1 MVIDPRSEGVIRQ
14 GDIFWVDLDEPAGSE
29 PGYPRPYV
37 VVQNNLFNQSRIH
50 TVVMCAL
57 TSNLQ
62 RAKSPGNVLLEAGEG
77 GLPQPS
83 VVNITQL
90 FTVDKS
96 ALGDFSGSLQ
106 PKRIVQITEGI
117 NLLIQPAE
125 TD

>member
-1 MVIDPRSEGVIRQ
+1 MVIHQ

-29 PGYPRPYV
+29 PGYHRSYV
-37 VVQNNLFNQSRIH
+37 VVQNNLFNQSRLH

-83 VVNITQL
+83 VVNITQV

-96 ALGDFSGSLQ
+96 ALENYYGSLNS
-106 PKRIVQITEGI
+106 KRVVQIIDGI
-117 NLLIQPAE
+117 QLLIQPAKV
-125 TD
+125 D

>member
-1 MVIDPRSEGVIRQ
+1 MIIHQ

-29 PGYPRPYV
+29 PGYHRSYV
-37 VVQNNLFNQSRIH
+37 VVQNNLFNHSRIH

-62 RAKSPGNVLLEAGEG
+62 RARSPGNVLLEAGEG

-83 VVNITQL
+83 VVNITQM

-96 ALGDFSGSLQ
+96 VLGDYVGSLH
-106 PKRIVQITEGI
+106 PKRVAQIIEGI
-117 NLLIQPAE
+117 NLLIQPA
-125 TD
+125 DAD